1 MPINSKHPQLEKY
14 EEIYEFLEDFYD
26 GEQVVKSKAEKYVP
40 SLSGQTKKKFDAY
53 VNRGVFYS
61 AFSKTIDA
69 LTGSTFN
76 VPPAIKLPEKLE
88 YLRNDATGKGT
99 SLTELAIALCVESL
113 KTGRSGLLLDRPVD
127 GGAPYFVMYDADD
140 ITNWR
145 DNEFIVL
152 EDGGLVPNE
161 DDPYKVEELE
171 GFRELRL
178 VDDQYVVRIWRQN
191 TDPKSKTQQ
200 PYIVEEEYIPENFG
214 RPISYLPFVFIGP
227 NGLDSNIGRPP
238 LLDLANVQK
247 ISFQVSCDYAN
258 AIHVICVPTP
268 YITGL
273 DPGDNFELKLGADS
287 SIILPNEGCKVG
299 FLEFQGQG
307 LDPVRQY
314 TDRLEQTMAALG
326 ARVAEQKNNKTL
338 IETATGSRI
347 REALAVSTLGSIL
360 ATVEMALNK
369 CLKWAAEWEGANPDE
384 AEIVL
389 NKELVSAEM
398 SPNMVQAL
406 IQAVQSGLMSYETFY
421 AKLSDAGLAE
431 PGVSAEEEFKRIEK
445 SMEIYTKDKSS
456 APNGSVPLEVPDE
469 PTGSQDNT

>member
-1 MPINSKHPQLEKY
+1 MPINSKHPQLSEY

-26 GEQVVKSKAEKYVP
+26 GEQVVKSKAKKYVP
-40 SLSGQTKKKFDAY
+40 MLSGQSASKFKAY
-53 VNRGVFYS
+53 VDRGVFYS

-76 VPPAIKLPEKLE
+76 VAPAIRLPEKLE
-88 YLRNDATGKGT
+88 YLRNDATGNGT
-99 SLTELAIALCVESL
+99 SLTELAVSLCVEAL
-113 KTGRSGLLLDRPVD
+113 KTGRAGLLLDRPVD

-140 ITNWR
+140 VINWR
-145 DNEFIVL
+145 DGEFIVL
-152 EDGGLVPNE
+152 EEDKLEPDP
-161 DDPYKVEELE
+161 DDPYEVKEVE
-171 GFRELRL
+171 GFREIRL
-178 VDDQYVVRIWRQN
+178 IDGQYVVRVWREN
-191 TDPKSKTQQ
+191 TDKKTKNKE
-200 PYIVEEEYIPENFG
+200 PYIITETYTPENFG
-214 RPISYLPFVFIGP
+214 KPIEYMPFVFVGP

-273 DPGDNFELKLGADS
+273 QPDENFELKLGADS
-287 SIILPNEGCKVG
+287 SLILPDVGSKVG

-314 TDRLEQTMAALG
+314 MDKMEQTMAALG
-326 ARVAEQKNNKTL
+326 ARVAEGKNNKTL

-360 ATVEMALNK
+360 ATVEMGLNK
-369 CLKWAAEWEGANPDE
+369 CLKWAAEWEGANPEE

-406 IQAVQSGLMSYETFY
+406 IQAVQAGLMSYETFY

-445 SMEIYTKDKSS
+445 AVDLFKVTNPQQSS
-456 APNGSVPLEVPDE
+456 TSNENKQQN
-469 PTGSQDNT
+469 QDQNT

>member
-1 MPINSKHPQLEKY
+1 MPINSKHPQLKKY

-26 GEQVVKSKAEKYVP
+26 GEQAVKAKASKYVP
-40 SLSGQTKKKFDAY
+40 ALSGQSQKKFDAY
-53 VNRGVFYS
+53 VGRGVFYS

-76 VPPAIKLPEKLE
+76 VAPAIKLPEKLE

-99 SLTELAIALCVESL
+99 SLTELAIALCVEAL
-113 KTGRSGLLLDRPVD
+113 KTGRAAMLLDRPVD
-127 GGAPYFVMYDADD
+127 GGLPYFVMYDADD

-145 DNEFIVL
+145 DGRFIVL
-152 EDGGLVPNE
+152 EDNQLIEDP
-161 DDPYKVEELE
+161 DDPYETTELE

-178 VDDQYVVRIWRQN
+178 IDGQYIVRIWRQN
-191 TDPKSKTQQ
+191 TDPKTKLQE
-200 PYIVEEEYIPENFG
+200 PYIVEEEYTPENYG
-214 RPISYLPFVFIGP
+214 KSIDYLPFVFVGP
-227 NGLDSNIGRPP
+227 NGLDSDIGRPP
-238 LLDLANVQK
+238 LLDLVNVQK
-247 ISFQVSCDYAN
+247 INFQVSCDYAN

-273 DPGDNFELKLGADS
+273 APEENYELKLGADS
-287 SIILPNEGCKVG
+287 SLVLPDAASRVG

-307 LDPVRQY
+307 LEPVRQY
-314 TDRLEQTMAALG
+314 TDKLEQTMAALG
-326 ARVAEQKNNKTL
+326 ARLTEQKNNKTL

-347 REALAVSTLGSIL
+347 REALSVSTLGSIL
-360 ATVEMALNK
+360 ATVEMGLNK

-406 IQAVQSGLMSYETFY
+406 IQAVQAGLMSYETFY

-431 PGVSAEEEFKRIEK
+431 PGVSAKEEFKRIEK
-445 SMEIYTKDKSS
+445 ALDLYMNT
-456 APNGSVPLEVPDE
+456 N
-469 PTGSQDNT
+469 SQQPSTTNEDSDQTTQNT